1 MARLQNPR
9 HAPEP
14 EAHFTRNRVVVIG
27 AALLAMQVAAALVW
41 LVMSTMSKNLEM
53 SMLLPIREVA
63 FVGNMQ
69 RVSAAELNRVAGGIR
84 GSMLRTDLNEV
95 KAAVKQVHWVR
106 NADVRRRFPGTLE
119 VSIEEHGPFAR
130 WKTVDAAGG
139 TLVNTFGEVF
149 EATHEGTLPVFSGPQ
164 GTSREV
170 LAAYRAFKSQLSG
183 TGLEPAAISL
193 SARRAWQIKLDNGTT
208 LELGRGEAGER
219 LARYAKAFPMVAVL
233 RSANARI
240 DMRYQS
246 GMALKVADAKPAKNT
261 VDAPKPAKK
270 VTTKT

>member
-14 EAHFTRNRVVVIG
+14 ETHFTRNRVVVIG

-41 LVMSTMSKNLEM
+41 LAMSSVSKNVDL
-53 SMLLPIREVA
+53 SMLLPIREVTI
-63 FVGNMQ
+63 VGSMQ

-95 KAAVKQVHWVR
+95 KAAMKQVHWVR
-106 NADVRRRFPGTLE
+106 SADVRRRFPGTLE

-130 WKTVDAAGG
+130 WKTEDAAPG

-149 EATHEGTLPVFSGPQ
+149 EAPHDGFLPVFSGPQ

-170 LAAYRAFKSQLSG
+170 LAAYTAFKSQLAS

-219 LARYAKAFPMVAVL
+219 LARYVKTYPMVTAL

-246 GMALKVADAKPAKNT
+246 GMALRVAEVKPAKEP
-261 VDAPKPAKK
+261 VVAPKTAKK
-270 VTTKT
+270 ATTKT